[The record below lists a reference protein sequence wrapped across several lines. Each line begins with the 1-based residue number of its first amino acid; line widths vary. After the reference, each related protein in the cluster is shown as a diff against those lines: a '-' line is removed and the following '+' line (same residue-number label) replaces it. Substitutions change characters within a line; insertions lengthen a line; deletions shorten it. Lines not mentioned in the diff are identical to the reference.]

1 MSVTAVLLCG
11 GTGLDADVVTGP
23 AVVIVDELCDSP
35 SAGVAAMRKLG
46 ADRVVLGLCKGRS
59 HSDVVAALQRAGAG
73 PFAVETVIVDGL
85 DRHDAARFL
94 AAATAKIGALAPD
107 ERGKTVIARGGISRR
122 ALFSIAGAATQAP
135 VAVLT
140 EAACVGSKR
149 CGLCADVCPDG
160 AVDLSGRLPHIDT
173 GRCSAC
179 GRCVPGCPHGAL
191 RLAGSATV
199 QTEAQLEELLSG
211 VPGIVF
217 ACGSAHA
224 EAPQAWALVELPSL
238 ALVTPG
244 WILQSRLRGVEVRL
258 VPCAGTCCSGVSNV
272 EALANHL
279 LSLCDPPE
287 GTEGPVLLREPLATA
302 DAVARLVP
310 REEKVVIRDEAAP
323 LGVLTLAT
331 EGCTLCGA
339 CGTACPTGA
348 LRLDE
353 NERETIL
360 RFEPD
365 ACVGCGRCAATCP
378 ESVLEAVRG
387 IDFTRVGRGAVEL
400 VRVGVE
406 TCDTCGNRLPPPAM
420 QRRLR
425 ELLPELAEAPLG
437 LCAACAHR
445 VGVTPAARV

>member
-1 MSVTAVLLCG
+1 
-11 GTGLDADVVTGP
+11 
-23 AVVIVDELCDSP
+23 
-35 SAGVAAMRKLG
+35 
-46 ADRVVLGLCKGRS
+46 
-59 HSDVVAALQRAGAG
+59 
-73 PFAVETVIVDGL
+73 
-85 DRHDAARFL
+85 
-94 AAATAKIGALAPD
+94 
-107 ERGKTVIARGGISRR
+107 
-122 ALFSIAGAATQAP
+122 
-135 VAVLT
+135 
-140 EAACVGSKR
+140 
-149 CGLCADVCPDG
+149 
-160 AVDLSGRLPHIDT
+160 
-173 GRCSAC
+173 
-179 GRCVPGCPHGAL
+179 
-191 RLAGSATV
+191 V

-258 VPCAGTCCSGVSNV
+258 VPCAGTCCSGASDV

-310 REEKVVIRDEAAP
+310 REEGLVIRNDAAP
-323 LGVLTLAT
+323 LGVLTLAAD
-331 EGCTLCGA
+331 GCTLCGA
-339 CGTACPTGA
+339 CGAACPTHA

-378 ESVLEAVRG
+378 ESVLEVVCG
-387 IDFTRVGRGAVEL
+387 IDFTRVGRGAIEL
-400 VRVGVE
+400 VRVRVE
-406 TCDTCGNRLPPPAM
+406 MCDACGTRLPPRAM

-425 ELLPELAEAPLG
+425 ELLPELADAPLDR
-437 LCAACAHR
+437 CTACALQI
-445 VGVTPAARV
+445 GVTPPAQA